1 MLGQYTLDIE
11 RILPHILLVSHMVT
25 WTIMV
30 GLLQVGSALG
40 NQRSV
45 AWRSRALSSD
55 WRAGR
60 PGQISAPRRV
70 VYCRV
75 VCTPMVV
82 EVGRM
87 FVGISSMRNM
97 VGHQTTELA
106 KPPRSA
112 FEMCSCASSARRG
125 ACADTSPVH
134 VLQVLQPGQQP
145 GAAAPGRADP
155 LTRGSACL
163 AAAQVGFPG
172 VSALASL

>member
-112 FEMCSCASSARRG
+112 FEMCSCASSARREPRAG
-125 ACADTSPVH
+125 H
-134 VLQVLQPGQQP
+134 VRRS
-145 GAAAPGRADP
+145 AHTTEEAR
-155 LTRGSACL
+155 RGSA
-163 AAAQVGFPG
+163 AAIRHMHAAWP
-172 VSALASL
+172 SAARLFCKPALPELRTRAHGLP